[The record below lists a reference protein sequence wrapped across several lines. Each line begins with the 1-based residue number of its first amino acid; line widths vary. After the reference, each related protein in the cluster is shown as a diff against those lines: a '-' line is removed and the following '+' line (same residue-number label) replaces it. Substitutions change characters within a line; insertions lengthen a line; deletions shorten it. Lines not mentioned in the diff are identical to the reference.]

1 MLAEVQQKY
10 IDTQADLQAVS
21 AQISAKTRQIKL
33 SEATE
38 AQLKEEAKDDDTVWK
53 GVGKMFLGTTRSEY
67 LKTIEK
73 ERKGDSEQ
81 LEALKKKQTYLEST
95 FNNLNK
101 AISEIVSRSQY

>member
-10 IDTQADLQAVS
+10 LETQSDLQSVG
-21 AQISAKTRQIKL
+21 AQISSKTREIKL

-38 AQLKEEAKDDDTVWK
+38 AQLKEQTKESDTVWK
-53 GVGKMFLGTTRSEY
+53 GVGKMFLGTSASEY
-67 LKTIEK
+67 IKSVEA
-73 ERKGDSEQ
+73 ERQASKEQ
-81 LEALKKKQTYLEST
+81 LDALKKKQTYLEST